1 MTLSLHG
8 QPREVAVDR
17 LRALGL
23 SAYAARTFV
32 ALVALG
38 DGTAADVSAT
48 MDVPRT
54 RVYDAAEE
62 LRERGMVDVCQSTPK
77 RFRPVS
83 TETTGR
89 RFLREYEDHVEALT
103 EALEAVG
110 AETHPV
116 EQPGVWTVTGNDSVT
131 DRVVEFV
138 GAADEEVVYTA
149 DEGLL
154 TDGVTG
160 ALRAASERGVDV
172 RLAEMSP
179 ASTRRVHDAVP
190 GATAFESLWDWSDTP
205 AGRLLLVDERRT
217 LVSVLVDGSATTGPR
232 DETAI
237 WGSGPENGLV
247 VVLRAL
253 FGWQG

>member
-1 MTLSLHG
+1 MTHHHD
-8 QPREVAVDR
+8 QPREAAVDR
-17 LRALGL
+17 LRSLGL
-23 SAYAARTFV
+23 SAYAARTYV

-38 DGTAADVSAT
+38 EGTAADVSAT

-62 LRERGMVDVCQSTPK
+62 LQTRGLVDVRQSTPK

-83 TETTGR
+83 TETTCR
-89 RFLREYEDHVEALT
+89 RFQREYADHVEALT
-103 EALEAVG
+103 AALDDVG
-110 AETHPV
+110 TDARPV
-116 EQPGVWTVTGNDSVT
+116 EQPGVWTVTGNETVV

-138 GAADEEVVYTA
+138 DAAEDEVVYTA
-149 DEGLL
+149 AEGLL
-154 TDGVTG
+154 TDEVTG

-179 ASTRRVHDAVP
+179 ASIRRVRDTVPDATP
-190 GATAFESLWDWSDTP
+190 FESLWDWSDTP

-217 LVSVLVDGSATTGPR
+217 LVSVLVSGSADGSR

>member
-1 MTLSLHG
+1 MTPTLDH
-8 QPREVAVDR
+8 PREVAVDR

-23 SAYAARTFV
+23 SAYAARTYV
-32 ALVALG
+32 ALVALSE
-38 DGTAADVSAT
+38 GTATDVSET
-48 MDVPRT
+48 VDVPRT
-54 RVYDAAEE
+54 RVSDAAEE
-62 LRERGMVDVCQSTPK
+62 LRERGLVDVRQSTPR

-89 RFLREYEDHVEALT
+89 RFQREYADHVEALT
-103 EALEAVG
+103 AALDEVER
-110 AETHPV
+110 ETRPV
-116 EQPGVWTVTGNDSVT
+116 EQSGVWTVTGRDAVV
-131 DRVVEFV
+131 DRAVEFV
-138 GAADEEVVYTA
+138 DAADEEVVYTA
-149 DEGLL
+149 AESLS
-154 TDGVTG
+154 TDAVTA

-179 ASTRRVHDAVP
+179 ASTRRVREAVP
-190 GATAFESLWDWSDTP
+190 DATPFESLWDWSDTP

-217 LVSVLVDGSATTGPR
+217 LVSVLVNGSATDGPR